1 MIEKKIHIEQIFE
14 SDINSIRQVEPIIYM
29 VNRDFKMGDT
39 MLFNILIAATEAVN
53 NAIVHGNKFDPD
65 KKVNF
70 EISACST
77 QIEIWVK
84 DQGEGFNPENVADP
98 REPDNLLKS
107 NGRGV
112 FIIKELANDC
122 VITSNPD
129 GTTIYMKFILSN

>member
-1 MIEKKIHIEQIFE
+1 MIEKQIHIEQIFE

-29 VNRDFKMGDT
+29 VNRDFKMNDT

-53 NAIVHGNKFDPD
+53 NAIVHGNKFNPD
-65 KKVNF
+65 KKVKF
-70 EISACST
+70 EILANST
-77 QIEIWVK
+77 QIEIWVS
-84 DQGEGFNPENVADP
+84 DQGEGFNPEKVADP
-98 REPDNLLKS
+98 REPDNLLKT

-122 VITSNPD
+122 TITSDLD